1 MKKETEK
8 AKCARIE
15 AKAIGRAFSGKKD
28 SFLKDRIELDTAVLE
43 AGGHAGFQNR
53 SGHIRPM
60 VVHIRGGY
68 RPKPHQLRQAQQGA
82 PIDVLPCHLGLKGED
97 ALM

>member
-28 SFLKDRIELDTAVLE
+28 SFLKDRIELDTAVL
-43 AGGHAGFQNR
+43 
-53 SGHIRPM
+53 
-60 VVHIRGGY
+60 
-68 RPKPHQLRQAQQGA
+68 
-82 PIDVLPCHLGLKGED
+82 
-97 ALM
+97 

>member
-28 SFLKDRIELDTAVLE
+28 SFLKDRIELDTAVVE
-43 AGGHAGFQNR
+43 AGAHAGFQTR
-53 SGHIRPM
+53 
-60 VVHIRGGY
+60 RGIK
-68 RPKPHQLRQAQQGA
+68 PKEVKIWNLISQ
-82 PIDVLPCHLGLKGED
+82 
-97 ALM
+97 

>member
-53 SGHIRPM
+53 RGIKPKEMCIRDSDNTVPRNI
-60 VVHIRGGY
+60 VS
-68 RPKPHQLRQAQQGA
+68 A
-82 PIDVLPCHLGLKGED
+82 DST
-97 ALM
+97 

>member
-15 AKAIGRAFSGKKD
+15 AKAIGRAFTEKTY
-28 SFLKDRIELDTAVLE
+28 SFIKPRIELVTGVLE

-53 SGHIRPM
+53 
-60 VVHIRGGY
+60 RGIK
-68 RPKPHQLRQAQQGA
+68 PKEVKVWNLISQ
-82 PIDVLPCHLGLKGED
+82 
-97 ALM
+97 